1 MSKRKLKRQ
10 MVRELG
16 IEKFSDI
23 VKRKL
28 KTKNGINTNSRVTY
42 GSKEME

>member
-1 MSKRKLKRQ
+1 MSKRKLKRK

-16 IEKFSDI
+16 IEKFSDV

-28 KTKNGINTNSRVTY
+28 KTKNGEASSRDLR
-42 GSKEME
+42 SDKA

>member
-1 MSKRKLKRQ
+1 MSKRKLKRK

-28 KTKNGINTNSRVTY
+28 KAKNGKTSSRNIRPD
-42 GSKEME
+42 KA

>member
-1 MSKRKLKRQ
+1 MSKRKLKRK
-10 MVRELG
+10 MVKELG

-28 KTKNGINTNSRVTY
+28 KEKNGKASSGDLRPD
-42 GSKEME
+42 KA

>member
-1 MSKRKLKRQ
+1 

-28 KTKNGINTNSRVTY
+28 KSKNGNTNNRTPD
-42 GSKEME
+42 ENQELE